1 MVLAV
6 KFKFAPTQSGPLLVA
21 IGAAGIGFTVTAVV
35 AAGLVQP
42 ETVEVTE
49 YAPAPAKVIPATLGF

>member
-1 MVLAV
+1 MAEAD
-6 KFKFAPTQSGPLLVA
+6 KFKVVPTHKGPLLVA
-21 IGAAGIGFTVTAVV
+21 VGAAGIGLTVTVVV

-49 YAPAPAKVIPATLGF
+49 YVPPPANVIPATLGF